1 MKNIYYGTEPLGSP
15 SQPCSA
21 HRRVIWPFNLVTLV
35 TL

>member
-1 MKNIYYGTEPLGSP
+1 MKNIYYGTEPLGP
-15 SQPCSA
+15 LSQPCTE